1 MKHCNLL
8 AYHDFKAKKE
18 RSLWHHQWLD
28 IYWYGIPRT
37 RLTGGIPTG
46 NVIAILI
53 TKIAKEALL
62 WGKSSICIVGFCLFI
77 NCENGNGIR

>member
-8 AYHDFKAKKE
+8 AYHGFKANKE

-46 NVIAILI
+46 NVVALQMGEVERSGQAEIL
-53 TKIAKEALL
+53 AAWRGSYPDGLL
-62 WGKSSICIVGFCLFI
+62 WGD
-77 NCENGNGIR
+77 

>member
-8 AYHDFKAKKE
+8 AYHEFKASKQ

-46 NVIAILI
+46 NVIALQMGEVERSGQAEILAAWR
-53 TKIAKEALL
+53 KSYPEGLL
-62 WGKSSICIVGFCLFI
+62 WGD
-77 NCENGNGIR
+77 